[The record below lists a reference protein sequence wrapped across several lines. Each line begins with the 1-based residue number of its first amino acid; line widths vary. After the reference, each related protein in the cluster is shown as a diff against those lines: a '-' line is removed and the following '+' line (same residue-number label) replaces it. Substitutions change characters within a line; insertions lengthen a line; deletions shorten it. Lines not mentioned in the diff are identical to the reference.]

1 MRLTYLMPTI
11 FLISFPMHAQTAP
24 KLAAEVAPGDMQEMV
39 IRDTDQEEATETFLG
54 KEPKIGIDEKNRVAV
69 AKILKSTQANE
80 FVLYVKTLN
89 YHWNVLGMSFNDLH
103 GFFGKQYGEL
113 ADFIDMIAERVRAL
127 GLRPFSTMQEFITNA
142 HLKEQPGQI
151 FEAKEMLQNLLDD
164 HETLIRQMRADI
176 DACAQL
182 QDAGTNNFL
191 SELIVKHEKM
201 AWMLR
206 SYLSEK

>member
-1 MRLTYLMPTI
+1 MRLTYLMLPATLLSTI
-11 FLISFPMHAQTAP
+11 LFCAQQEAP
-24 KLAAEVAPGDMQEMV
+24 KGKEEPQATQVTEVV
-39 IRDTDQEEATETFLG
+39 EETAQDIFVG
-54 KEPKIGIDEKNRVAV
+54 IEPKIGVEEKNRAAV
-69 AKILKSTQANE
+69 GKILNSTLADE
-80 FVLYVKTLN
+80 YVIYVKTLN
-89 YHWNVLGMSFNDLH
+89 YHWNVLGMNFADLH
-103 GFFGKQYGEL
+103 AFFGKQYTEI
-113 ADFIDMIAERVRAL
+113 ACFVDMVAERIRAL
-127 GLRPFSTMQEFITNA
+127 GLRPYSTMQEFLANS
-142 HLKEQPGQI
+142 HLKEQPGI
-151 FEAKEMLQNLLDD
+151 VPTAKEMLQNLLDD